1 MRLRPLAS
9 FIRPLLVIL
18 ALVFTGAGMAD
29 VASAQPA
36 AQPTPSAIPRYPELQ
51 RDVDFWIRVYSEI
64 GTRQGFVHDARNLA
78 VVYGIAAL
86 PDAPPGSEPR
96 RDAIG
101 AARDRWSTALRMAAE
116 ALAAGQPSPQGD
128 PAWVVAVWRA
138 AEGREPDA
146 ALLTAALADV
156 RFQLGQADRFRA
168 GLERSGAWREHIAAT
183 FAAAGLPA
191 ELVALPHV
199 ESSFDPTAYSKVG
212 AAGLWQFM
220 PGTGR
225 LYMRVDGA
233 VDERMDPFRATLGAA
248 QLLANNF
255 RLLGSWPLALTA
267 YNHGAAGMRRARDAM
282 GTDDFAVIARRYRGP
297 AFGFASRN
305 FYPSF
310 LAALTID
317 QDPARYFPGVQRA
330 APLRHVELAL
340 PAAVSWPELRRV
352 LMAQRPA
359 TGGLPP
365 DEAALRALNPAV
377 REAAWRGERPL
388 PAGYRLRLPEGSA
401 WTAQRLAAALG
412 VAPAADPAAVAV
424 ATGPAGTAGAAG
436 TPGAAGA
443 SGAATRVAV
452 GDAADGTPAPIIRR

>member
-9 FIRPLLVIL
+9 LIRPLLVIL
-18 ALVFTGAGMAD
+18 ALVFTGAGMIG

-51 RDVDFWIRVYSEI
+51 RDVDFWIRVYSEVS
-64 GTRQGFVHDARNLA
+64 TRQGFVHDARNLA
-78 VVYGIAAL
+78 VVYGVAAL

-96 RDAIG
+96 REAIT
-101 AARDRWSTALRMAAE
+101 AARDRWSAALRAAAD
-116 ALAAGQPSPQGD
+116 ALAAGQPPPAGD
-128 PAWVVAVWRA
+128 AAWVAEVWRRALGRDPGA
-138 AEGREPDA
+138 AT
-146 ALLTAALADV
+146 LTAALADV

-168 GLERSGAWREHIAAT
+168 GLERSGLWREHIAAT
-183 FAAAGLPA
+183 LAAARLPP

-212 AAGLWQFM
+212 AAGVWQFM
-220 PGTGR
+220 PGTAR

-233 VDERMDPFRATLGAA
+233 VDERMDPFRATEGAA

-267 YNHGAAGMRRARDAM
+267 YNHGAAGMRRARDTM

-317 QDPARYFPGVQRA
+317 QDPERFFPGVRRAVPLRPVQLAMPAA
-330 APLRHVELAL
+330 APVAELAQHG
-340 PAAVSWPELRRV
+340 LRQIEQPR
-352 LMAQRPA
+352 
-359 TGGLPP
+359 
-365 DEAALRALNPAV
+365 ELNPALRPAV
-377 REAAWRGERPL
+377 WSGERPV
-388 PAGYRLRLPEGSA
+388 PAGYRLHLPSGSP
-401 WTAQRLAAALG
+401 WTAERLAA
-412 VAPAADPAAVAV
+412 VMRVTPEAV
-424 ATGPAGTAGAAG
+424 
-436 TPGAAGA
+436 GAAGA
-443 SGAATRVAV
+443 MA
-452 GDAADGTPAPIIRR
+452 GDAASP

>member
-1 MRLRPLAS
+1 MRLRPPAS
-9 FIRPLLVIL
+9 HIRPLLVIL
-18 ALVFTGAGMAD
+18 ALVFTGAGMTD
-29 VASAQPA
+29 VASAQPSAVQPA
-36 AQPTPSAIPRYPELQ
+36 ASAIPRYPELQ

-86 PDAPPGSEPR
+86 PDAPPGSDPR
-96 RDAIG
+96 RDAIT
-101 AARDRWSTALRMAAE
+101 AARDRWSAALRMAAE
-116 ALAAGQPSPQGD
+116 ALAAGTPPPQGD

-138 AEGREPDA
+138 ALGREPDA

-168 GLERSGAWREHIAAT
+168 GVERSGAWREHIAAT
-183 FAAAGLPA
+183 LAAAGLPP

-199 ESSFDPTAYSKVG
+199 ESSFDPSAYSKVG

-310 LAALTID
+310 VAALTID

-330 APLRHVELAL
+330 AALRPVEIAL
-340 PAAVSWPELRRV
+340 PSAVAAAELGR
-352 LMAQRPA
+352 LLELPRPM
-359 TGGLPP
+359 
-365 DEAALRALNPAV
+365 LRELNPAL
-377 REAAWRGERPL
+377 RPAVWSGARPV
-388 PAGYRLRLPEGSA
+388 PAGYRLRLPTGSP
-401 WTAQRLAAALG
+401 WTAERLAAVLRVTPPALG
-412 VAPAADPAAVAV
+412 AV
-424 ATGPAGTAGAAG
+424 GTAA
-436 TPGAAGA
+436 
-443 SGAATRVAV
+443 
-452 GDAADGTPAPIIRR
+452 GDAAAP